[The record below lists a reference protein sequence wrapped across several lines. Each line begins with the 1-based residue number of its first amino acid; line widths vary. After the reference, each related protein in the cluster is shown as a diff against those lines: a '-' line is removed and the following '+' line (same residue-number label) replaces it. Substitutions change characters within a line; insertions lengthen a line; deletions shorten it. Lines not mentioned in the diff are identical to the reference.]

1 MSFARV
7 DAPTPETHV
16 AIKVEIPNES
26 NDVAVGRPDQ
36 PPPSLWQRSVKVVRK
51 LDGKEAVVHR
61 VDWSTM
67 MFRAFYPD
75 EVNRETGEKGRH
87 ADRTEWEHCRD
98 WNVAVTF
105 SPAEIERQA
114 ARKML
119 DDELAKMDARNLALA
134 KVLCDDDD
142 PNKAL
147 AKLTLLIE
155 SGLISKMSDGAAKAL
170 IEDKVEVPPEPVAIR
185 PRKAKPEPTEQ

>member
-7 DAPTPETHV
+7 DSPSPDTHIP
-16 AIKVEIPNES
+16 IKVEIPNES
-26 NDVAVGRPDQ
+26 NDVAVGRPDM

-61 VDWSTM
+61 IDWSTM
-67 MFRAFYPD
+67 MFRAYYPD
-75 EVNRETGEKGRH
+75 EINRETGEKGRH

-98 WNVAVTF
+98 WNVSVTF
-105 SPAEIERQA
+105 SPAELERQA

-119 DDELAKMDARNLALA
+119 DDEIAKMDARNLALA

-147 AKLTLLIE
+147 AKLKLLVE
-155 SGLISKMSDGAAKAL
+155 SGLIKQMSDDAAKA
-170 IEDKVEVPPEPVAIR
+170 IVDSKIDVPPEPAKRVI
-185 PRKAKPEPTEQ
+185 KKPEEKP